1 MPFTSYRV
9 RALKGVLARAKL
21 LEEGN
26 PLLLLCAILYAKVL
40 KVAQATRIAV
50 IARIIMVTYK
60 LLARANKVKQEIYNL
75 ASNILSKGA
84 YIRF

>member
-1 MPFTSYRV
+1 
-9 RALKGVLARAKL
+9 
-21 LEEGN
+21 
-26 PLLLLCAILYAKVL
+26 
-40 KVAQATRIAV
+40 
-50 IARIIMVTYK
+50 MVTYK